1 MGKAREKL
9 RRQKR
14 KAQRREARREFS
26 RQSAIRRAT
35 GENVVDLRGE
45 PLTAESIPE
54 AFARLEAKPA
64 GESYPG
70 ERVDQKMGEI
80 VLDSLAR
87 LGATPGEVNAQL
99 GRGARLGKEG

>member
-26 RQSAIRRAT
+26 RVSAIRQAT

-54 AFARLEAKPA
+54 AFARLEAENA
-64 GESYPG
+64 GENYPG
-70 ERVDQKMGEI
+70 EHAEKKLGEF
-80 VLDSLAR
+80 VLQQMDR
-87 LGATPGEVNAQL
+87 LGVSAEDVNQL
-99 GRGARLGKEG
+99 RRTS